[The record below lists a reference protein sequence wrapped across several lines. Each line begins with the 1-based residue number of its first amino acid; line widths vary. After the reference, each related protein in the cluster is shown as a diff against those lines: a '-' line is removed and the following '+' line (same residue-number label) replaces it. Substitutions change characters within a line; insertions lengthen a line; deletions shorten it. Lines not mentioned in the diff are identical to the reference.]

1 MIYFVSK
8 IRFLVEGM
16 EIEKFLLITK
26 RKTITSDSQY
36 TILSHRKAGGSYHY
50 LVYTDL

>member
-1 MIYFVSK
+1 MICFVRE
-8 IRFLVEGM
+8 IHFLVEGM
-16 EIEKFLLITK
+16 KIEKFLFTK

-50 LVYTDL
+50 LMYTDL